1 MAMTTDIKK
10 GLAINFKNGTWL
22 VIEAQFVNPGKGGAF
37 TRAKIRNLKSNQ
49 VIEYTFKAGESV
61 DEAEVSRRRC
71 QYLYNDGS
79 TFNFMDNDSYEQF
92 SLTADVIGNDKRFLT
107 DGIECYAMHIDGVPA
122 SIELSPKMDFKV
134 ITTTPGIKGDT
145 ATGGS
150 KDATIETGATIKVPL
165 FVKEGDMIKINTSD
179 ASYVSKAN

>member
-22 VIEAQFVNPGKGGAF
+22 VVEAQFVNPGKGGAF

-61 DEAEVSRRRC
+61 DEAEINRRRC
-71 QYLYNDGS
+71 QYMYNDGS
-79 TFNFMDNDSYEQF
+79 NFYFMDNDSYEQF
-92 SLTADVIGNDKRFLT
+92 SLSADVIGNDKRFLI

-122 SIELSPKMDFKV
+122 SIELPPKMDFKV
-134 ITTTPGIKGDT
+134 VTTTPGIKGDT

-150 KDATIETGATIKVPL
+150 KEAIIETGAAIRVPL
-165 FVKEGDMIKINTSD
+165 FVKEGDMIKINTED
-179 ASYVSKAN
+179 GSYVSKAN